1 MIGLIGDKKV
11 SLAAGAGGPEFSGQL
26 VSEGHKPF
34 PLGGVPLVL
43 LYCTAL
49 LCIVRERDIYI
60 YIYNYISL

>member
-43 LYCTAL
+43 LY
-49 LCIVRERDIYI
+49 
-60 YIYNYISL
+60 